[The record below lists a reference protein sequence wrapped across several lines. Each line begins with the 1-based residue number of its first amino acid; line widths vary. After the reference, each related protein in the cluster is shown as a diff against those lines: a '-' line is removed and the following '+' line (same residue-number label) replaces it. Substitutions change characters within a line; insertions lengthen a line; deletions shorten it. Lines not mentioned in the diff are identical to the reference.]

1 MVGAYF
7 ITGKAVGCDTPSVLQ
22 HQGFLGQQT
31 TQVDFCSAI
40 TDGGQ
45 ILIDRRASSHG
56 QRLNKISGTAHT
68 EPEDVIPAIGVD
80 RLWPYLFSGGNI

>member
-1 MVGAYF
+1 MVGADF

-45 ILIDRRASSHG
+45 ILIDRRV
-56 QRLNKISGTAHT
+56 Q
-68 EPEDVIPAIGVD
+68 
-80 RLWPYLFSGGNI
+80 

>member
-1 MVGAYF
+1 MVGADF
-7 ITGKAVGCDTPSVLQ
+7 ITGKAVSCDTPSVLQ

-45 ILIDRRASSHG
+45 ILIDRCSIQPWATSEQGQWHCARRAG
-56 QRLNKISGTAHT
+56 RCR
-68 EPEDVIPAIGVD
+68 PCDRYRPAAD
-80 RLWPYLFSGGNI
+80 LLLQQ